1 MAFRKEMIAFHE
13 IRNHGDQVHRDLVR
27 VPRLHRSPVPGRERG
42 CREAVLP
49 RNLASISRCRI
60 DAIPRGPSHP
70 MQSVVFRSS
79 PVPMR
84 EIATGSLR
92 TMVNLNTA

>member
-1 MAFRKEMIAFHE
+1 
-13 IRNHGDQVHRDLVR
+13 
-27 VPRLHRSPVPGRERG
+27 
-42 CREAVLP
+42 
-49 RNLASISRCRI
+49 
-60 DAIPRGPSHP
+60 